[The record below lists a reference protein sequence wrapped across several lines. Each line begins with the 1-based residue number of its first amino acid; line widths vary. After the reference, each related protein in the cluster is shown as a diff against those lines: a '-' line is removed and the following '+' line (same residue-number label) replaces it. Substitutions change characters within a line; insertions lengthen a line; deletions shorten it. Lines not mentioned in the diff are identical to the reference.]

1 MARNPAIQ
9 EMLDRFVVPK
19 NTTGVTRAVRT
30 QYRNLANTLARDQQ
44 DSVQLLAALRML
56 ENSMVLAVAGG
67 LNPRPVPKYIEP
79 KNQPIAGGAT
89 PPKVTTGGKGK
100 QA

>member
-9 EMLDRFVVPK
+9 EMLDRFVVPQE
-19 NTTGVTRAVRT
+19 TTGVTRAVRT
-30 QYRNLANTLARDQQ
+30 LYRTLANSLARDQQ
-44 DSVQLLAALRML
+44 DSIQLLAALRLL
-56 ENSMVLAVAGG
+56 ESSMALGVAGG
-67 LNPRPVPKYIEP
+67 LNPRPVPDYIEP
-79 KNQPIAGGAT
+79 QRQPIAGGAT